1 MVLVSKAEKR
11 AIFTY
16 LLKEGVIVV
25 RKDSY
30 LPRHQSITDVPNL
43 KVMMIVKSLV
53 SQGYLNQVFNWQWN
67 YYTVTN
73 KGVTFL
79 AKALGKSYFEFTF
92 SPTLSHYLKGNYVRL
107 LISLVSLC
115 DLGVNANVVPSTYK
129 QKKSLVQAAKAEDG
143 DEKAAAGAPA
153 EGETPTPMGR
163 GRA

>member
-30 LPRHQSITDVPNL
+30 LPRHQDITDVANL

-53 SQGYLNQVFNWQWN
+53 SQGYLAQVFNWQWN

-79 AKALGKSYFEFTF
+79 AKSLGKS
-92 SPTLSHYLKGNYVRL
+92 R
-107 LISLVSLC
+107 
-115 DLGVNANVVPSTYK
+115 
-129 QKKSLVQAAKAEDG
+129 
-143 DEKAAAGAPA
+143 
-153 EGETPTPMGR
+153 
-163 GRA
+163 

>member
-1 MVLVSKAEKR
+1 MVLVSRAEKR

-79 AKALGKSYFEFTF
+79 AKALGKFILNHSIACSIKRKFGSFTH
-92 SPTLSHYLKGNYVRL
+92 L
-107 LISLVSLC
+107 SLVC
-115 DLGVNANVVPSTYK
+115 FCAI
-129 QKKSLVQAAKAEDG
+129 
-143 DEKAAAGAPA
+143 
-153 EGETPTPMGR
+153 
-163 GRA
+163 

>member
-79 AKALGKSYFEFTF
+79 AKALGKF
-92 SPTLSHYLKGNYVRL
+92 
-107 LISLVSLC
+107 
-115 DLGVNANVVPSTYK
+115 
-129 QKKSLVQAAKAEDG
+129 LVQSLACFVHPKKLARLFTH
-143 DEKAAAGAPA
+143 PSIL
-153 EGETPTPMGR
+153 
-163 GRA
+163 